1 MFISRKTIRMRSQK
15 NRQGEAQTSES
26 AHPLGLARAKSD
38 LDIVRFPVLFYF
50 VAVLLLVASAYL
62 LYSALGGRA
71 GIPGFTQKR
80 WWQFI
85 VAVAPAC
92 VSGLIF
98 FFAEVEGVSVA
109 GEKLY
114 FWRSMA
120 IGCKRIDWNEREV
133 ADLLSVVIVK
143 RGY

>member
-1 MFISRKTIRMRSQK
+1 M
-15 NRQGEAQTSES
+15 
-26 AHPLGLARAKSD
+26 RAKSD

-71 GIPGFTQKR
+71 GIPGFTQKYSCSEKTL
-80 WWQFI
+80 
-85 VAVAPAC
+85 VAVRRSRCPGLRLRPYFLLRRGGRGERGWGETILLE
-92 VSGLIF
+92 VSIPLG
-98 FFAEVEGVSVA
+98 
-109 GEKLY
+109 
-114 FWRSMA
+114 RSMA

-143 RGY
+143 RGYESKVALK